1 MFLSQV
7 FSLVLSP
14 SWLFNCLH
22 PKGESLIWEA
32 KELNRLKFFRR
43 LYMNTIGGI
52 AGRTFTE
59 DDALKT
65 TEVGETFEK
74 FVKNADGAI
83 EDFIKEKS
91 GGGQG
96 GAAGDSLSL
105 SAGESLQLQRL
116 MGDQSI
122 TVQTGTSTLK
132 SIKDSIASAARNI

>member
-1 MFLSQV
+1 
-7 FSLVLSP
+7 
-14 SWLFNCLH
+14 
-22 PKGESLIWEA
+22 
-32 KELNRLKFFRR
+32 
-43 LYMNTIGGI
+43 MNVQNIGM
-52 AGRTFTE
+52 AGRALAE

-74 FVKNADGAI
+74 FVEHADNAI
-83 EDFIKEKS
+83 EDFIVQKS
-91 GGGQG
+91 GGQG
-96 GAAGDSLSL
+96 GNGAGASLSL